1 MENPDSPWLS
11 EVLSNKD
18 DSTSNN
24 GKYLN
29 IPYGQSSAKL
39 SVILLFGHLSLG
51 HCVTRSLGH
60 LLTWS
65 LSHSVTCSLGHYHS
79 ITHSLAYLVTF
90 SHLVTRSIGHSLTHS
105 LAYLVTWSL
114 GHSVTR
120 TYTGRYASQ
129 TNIYTLHWLINVV

>member
-39 SVILLFGHLSLG
+39 SVI
-51 HCVTRSLGH
+51 
-60 LLTWS
+60 WS
-65 LSHSVTCSLGHYHS
+65 
-79 ITHSLAYLVTF
+79 
-90 SHLVTRSIGHSLTHS
+90 
-105 LAYLVTWSL
+105 LVTWSL
-114 GHSVTR
+114 GHSITQSFSHSVTQSLGHLVTWSLGHLVTR
-120 TYTGRYASQ
+120 SLGHSVT
-129 TNIYTLHWLINVV
+129 W

>member
-39 SVILLFGHLSLG
+39 SVIWSFGHLSLG
-51 HCVTRSLGH
+51 H
-60 LLTWS
+60 
-65 LSHSVTCSLGHYHS
+65 
-79 ITHSLAYLVTF
+79 
-90 SHLVTRSIGHSLTHS
+90 
-105 LAYLVTWSL
+105 LVTWSL
-114 GHSVTR
+114 RHFVTRLLGHLVTQSLGHSVNR
-120 TYTGRYASQ
+120 
-129 TNIYTLHWLINVV
+129 